1 MAGMP
6 STARASRVSKGLRLG
21 TVLGAPVVLAWSW
34 FLAAAVITILFSPW
48 VSAVRPDLGFGAYAV
63 AFAYAVLLF
72 VSVFLH
78 ELAHAVAA
86 RVYGHQVIAI
96 ELDVWGGHTSF
107 TTVQHEAPRR
117 SAATGI
123 VISVVGPVVN
133 LLIAAIGALALT
145 VMPGGSVVW
154 LLLLAVTFANAAL
167 GIINLLPGIPLD
179 GGRALES
186 LVWRISG
193 NRNKGTIV
201 ASWVGRAVAVLVVA
215 VAVIPPLLAGSTP
228 DLITVATMVLI
239 AIFLWSSAQ
248 REGHNATLR
257 QRVESYDLAQVTQPA
272 IAADRLTT
280 IAAAMRTA
288 DEAGDDTV
296 LIVVVDSK
304 GKPMALVDR
313 KAASAIPEA
322 DWGETSLDSVSR
334 VLGPWMGVPRTITTS
349 HLLESLTHRPDT
361 AYVLVL
367 DHQTLIG
374 LIDVQELFGELL
386 DY

>member
-6 STARASRVSKGLRLG
+6 QTASPSRTSKGLRLG
-21 TVLGAPVVLAWSW
+21 KVLGAPVVLAWSW
-34 FLAAAVITILFSPW
+34 FLAAAVITLLFSPW
-48 VSAVRPDLGFGAYAV
+48 VRAVRPDLGAGAYAV

-72 VSVFLH
+72 GSVFLH
-78 ELAHAVAA
+78 EVAHAVAA
-86 RVYGHQVIAI
+86 RAYGHQVIAI

-133 LLIAAIGALALT
+133 LVLAGVGWLLLS
-145 VMPGGSVVW
+145 VVPGGSVGW
-154 LLLLAVTFANAAL
+154 LLLVAVTFANVAL
-167 GIINLLPGIPLD
+167 GVINLLPGIPLD

-186 LVWRISG
+186 LVWRVSG

-201 ASWVGRAVAVLVVA
+201 ASWVGRGVAVLVVA
-215 VAVIPPLLAGSTP
+215 VAVIPPLLSGVTP

-239 AIFLWSSAQ
+239 AVFLWGSAQ

-257 QRVESYDLAQVTQPA
+257 QRVESYDLSLVTQPA
-272 IAADRLTT
+272 IAADRLTS

-288 DEAGDDTV
+288 DTVGDDSV

-313 KAASAIPEA
+313 SAARAIP
-322 DWGETSLDSVSR
+322 DDRWGETSLDSVSR

-361 AYVLVL
+361 AFVLVL
-367 DHQTLIG
+367 DHETLIG

>member
-1 MAGMP
+1 MP
-6 STARASRVSKGLRLG
+6 STTVPSRVSKGLKLG
-21 TVLGAPVVLAWSW
+21 RVLGAPVVLAWSW
-34 FLAAAVITILFSPW
+34 FLAAGIITLLFTPW
-48 VSAVRPDLGFGAYAV
+48 VRGVRPDLGTGAYFV

-72 VSVFLH
+72 FSVFLH
-78 ELAHAVAA
+78 EVAHAVAA
-86 RVYGHQVIAI
+86 RAYGHQVVAI

-107 TTVQHEAPRR
+107 TNVQHEAPRR

-123 VISVVGPVVN
+123 VISIVGPVVN
-133 LLIAAIGALALT
+133 LVLAGLGFLT
-145 VMPGGSVVW
+145 FSLVPDGSVAW
-154 LLLLAVTFANAAL
+154 LLLIAVTFANVAL

-186 LVWRISG
+186 LVWRVTG

-201 ASWVGRAVAVLVVA
+201 ASWVGRGVAVLVVA
-215 VAVIPPLLAGSTP
+215 VAIIPPLLAGSTP

-239 AIFLWSSAQ
+239 AVFLWSSAQ
-248 REGHNATLR
+248 REGHNARLR
-257 QRVESYDLAQVTQPA
+257 QRVEAYDLSQVTQTA

-280 IAAAMRTA
+280 VSAAMATA
-288 DEAGDDTV
+288 DTIGVEGV

-304 GKPMALVDR
+304 GVPMAVVDR
-313 KAASAIPEA
+313 SAAEGIPRQQWA
-322 DWGETSLDSVSR
+322 QTTLDSVSR

-361 AYVLVL
+361 VYVLVL
-367 DHQTLIG
+367 DHQTLVG